1 MNRFPLRL
9 RFTLANLMIA
19 LAVFAITLAVV
30 TRSVTSEVWPTYMAG
45 AWVYARASVHDPQTH
60 AALEREFRSQAVL
73 DAALADPSVSA
84 LPRFHGASDSRAEL
98 ARLLHVQIHPVF
110 DAKDTVVVSPRL
122 ERILVTMESH
132 SQAEAVIITDAVAAA
147 YCGVLGP
154 TRFISMERSAQP
166 GGSLRLV
173 DPILD
178 RPWKVCGA
186 MILGVA
192 LSTLC
197 LFIPT
202 HRKSRSMFPSSNA
215 APEG

>member
-1 MNRFPLRL
+1 MKRFPLRL

-19 LAVFAITLAVV
+19 LAVFAMTLAVV
-30 TRSVTSEVWPTYMAG
+30 TRSVTSQVWPTYEAG

-60 AALEREFRSQAVL
+60 AAFEREVRSQAVL
-73 DAALADPSVSA
+73 DAAIADPRVSA
-84 LPRFHGASDSRAEL
+84 LTRFHGVSDSRAEL
-98 ARLLHVQIHPVF
+98 ARVLHVKVHPVI
-110 DAKDTVVVSPRL
+110 DADSTVVSTRL

-132 SQAEAVIITDAVAAA
+132 SQVEAVIITDAVADA
-147 YCGVLGP
+147 YRGVLGP
-154 TRFISMERSAQP
+154 TRFIKMITSAVP

-178 RPWKVCGA
+178 RPWKVFGA

-192 LSTLC
+192 VSTLC

-202 HRKSRSMFPSSNA
+202 RRKSRSMSPRSSA